1 MNGLMVIGM
10 ELEEL
15 RRKIESSDYGILKLL
30 NERMEAAVRLRTLK
44 AAISDPEREKEVLKY
59 VRAHSRNLLSPEFS
73 EKLFRQIIDE
83 SKALQANAGRL
94 AGFQGEHGAYSEVAS
109 LSYDPALI
117 PMPCAEFNEVFEGVK
132 KGQLDAGVVP
142 VENSLE
148 GAIAQ
153 VNDLLIETD
162 LKIAGEMNI
171 PVHHNLL
178 ALPGTD
184 YRDIRAVYSH
194 PQALAQCRGFISRN
208 KLEPKP
214 FYDTA
219 GAAKML
225 SEERLRGAAVIASA
239 LCAELY
245 NLEVIKEN
253 IEDHGSNSTRFV
265 VLSKEA
271 AKEGNK
277 CSIIF
282 STKHEA
288 GALFNILK
296 VFADAGINLTRIES
310 RRVRD
315 DQRKYAF
322 LLDFLGSDKDEKVRK
337 ALAAVEGQSVMYKFM
352 GCYKEA
358 KK

>member
-1 MNGLMVIGM
+1 M
-10 ELEEL
+10 ELEEM
-15 RRKIESSDYGILKLL
+15 RRKIESADYGILKLL
-30 NERMEAAVRLRTLK
+30 NERMEAAVRLRKLK
-44 AAISDPEREKEVLKY
+44 TSIADPEREKEVLKY
-59 VRAHSRNLLSPEFS
+59 VRAHSRNMLNPDFS
-73 EKLFRQIIDE
+73 EKLFRLIMEE
-83 SKALQANAGRL
+83 SKALQAREGKL
-94 AGFQGEHGAYSEVAS
+94 AGFQGEHGAYSEVAA
-109 LSYDPALI
+109 LSYDSRFI
-117 PMPCAEFNEVFEGVK
+117 PMPCTEFNEVFEGVK
-132 KGQLDAGVVP
+132 KGQLDFGLVP

-162 LKIAGEMNI
+162 LKIAGEISI
-171 PVHHNLL
+171 PIHHNLL

-225 SEERLRGAAVIASA
+225 SEERMKGAAVIASA

-245 NLEVIKEN
+245 NLEIIKEN
-253 IEDHGSNSTRFV
+253 IEDHGSNSTRFL
-265 VLSKEA
+265 VLAKEA
-271 AKEGNK
+271 GREQGDK

-288 GALFNILK
+288 GALFRILK

-310 RRVRD
+310 RRIRD
-315 DQRKYAF
+315 ERKYAF
-322 LLDFLGSDKDEKVRK
+322 LLDFQGSDKDEKVRK
-337 ALAAVEGQSVMYKFM
+337 ALSAVESESAMYKFM
-352 GCYKEA
+352 GCYKEVR
-358 KK
+358 K